1 MFDVGDDADDLA
13 PGEVAA
19 QSVDFEVDGDPLA
32 DRALGRPDLLGE
44 RLVDD
49 DDPRRILDV
58 PCTEVA
64 PRNHRDT
71 EGGEVARRGRAVVE
85 LPGLARLRLL
95 ALDEET
101 GARVGA
107 A

>member
-1 MFDVGDDADDLA
+1 MLDVGDDTNDLA
-13 PGEVAA
+13 PGAVTA
-19 QSVDFEVDGDPLA
+19 QSVNFEVDGHALA
-32 DRALGRPDLLGE
+32 DRALGRPGLLGE

-49 DDPRRILDV
+49 DDPRRILEI
-58 PCTEVA
+58 PFAEVA
-64 PRNHRDT
+64 PRGHRDA

-107 A
+107 